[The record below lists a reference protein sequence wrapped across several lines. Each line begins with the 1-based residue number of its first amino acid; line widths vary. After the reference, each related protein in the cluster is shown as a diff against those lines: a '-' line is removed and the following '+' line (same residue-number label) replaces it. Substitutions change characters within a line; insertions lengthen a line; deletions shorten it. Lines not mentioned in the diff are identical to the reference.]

1 MKSDSKSNSNQG
13 NLGTSKIN
21 YQLNGRKR
29 KLKHFF
35 FQVRYKS
42 IHERMEALSQ
52 KSHHFLEE
60 IKSLGFTRT
69 MDELERG
76 KLSVFNQ
83 LNFFQFITG
92 IVVPLLC
99 FFGNYKFPVTSF
111 FLASLPACVSLL
123 VLFLNFYF
131 RYEAGMITYFVLYP
145 LATSIVYMSG
155 MNLGV
160 ELYFVLN
167 GILAVFFLPLI
178 SQMLFSVALS
188 MVSYFVLAV
197 INKEYSYQLHTS
209 NFLLYLF
216 NQVTAIV
223 FIFYALFLIK
233 KESNL
238 YQFGILATNKALQEK
253 NEKIEK
259 QKAEIE
265 QTAAKLDELNSLKNK
280 LFSVISHDM
289 KTPMYALRNL
299 FRSMQQMNMSG
310 REIKSIIPDVVSD
323 LNYTT
328 GLMENLLHWAKSQM
342 NAANISPDELDMEA
356 ITDEAIHLHHLQATT
371 KKITITREMD
381 KSFNVFADK
390 DMVTLVLRNLLS
402 NAIKFTPENGT
413 IIIRLKNESPFCRV
427 SVIDNGIGMDQESI
441 SRIQDNSYYSTNGTA
456 KESGTGLGLMLSRD
470 FLSKNGGALLIESE
484 PGKGSVFSFTLPL
497 VESVNIQQLTVDS

>member
-1 MKSDSKSNSNQG
+1 MKSAGKSSSIRDVSGSLSIGHHLKDWVGKFSQG
-13 NLGTSKIN
+13 FLRARN
-21 YQLNGRKR
+21 
-29 KLKHFF
+29 
-35 FQVRYKS
+35 KS
-42 IHERMEALSQ
+42 IHERMENFSQ
-52 KSHHFLEE
+52 KSHHILEE

-92 IVVPLLC
+92 IVVPMLC
-99 FFGNYKFPVTSF
+99 FFGNYKFPIASF
-111 FLASLPACVSLL
+111 FVASLPAWVSLI
-123 VLFLNFYF
+123 VLYLNFYF
-131 RYEAGMITYFVLYP
+131 RYEAGMITYFILYP

-160 ELYFVLN
+160 ELYFILN

-178 SQMLFSVALS
+178 SQMLFSVGLS
-188 MVSYFVLAV
+188 MVSYFVLVV
-197 INKEYSYQLHTS
+197 INKEYHYQLHTS
-209 NFLLYLF
+209 NFFLYLF

-233 KESNL
+233 KENNL
-238 YQFGILATNKALQEK
+238 YQFGILGTNKALQEK

-265 QTAAKLDELNSLKNK
+265 QKAVELSELNSLKNK

-299 FRSMQQMNMSG
+299 FRSMQQMDISG
-310 REIKSIIPDVVSD
+310 EEIKAIIPDVVSD

-328 GLMENLLHWAKSQM
+328 GLMENLLHWVKSQM
-342 NAANISPDELDMEA
+342 NASNIIPGELDMEE
-356 ITDEAIHLHHLQATT
+356 IVDEAVHVHQLQAKT
-371 KKITITREMD
+371 KKISIKRELD
-381 KSFNVFADK
+381 PSLQAFADR

-402 NAIKFTPENGT
+402 NAIKFTPEKGK
-413 IIIRLKNESPFCRV
+413 IIIRVKTETPFCRV
-427 SVIDNGIGMDQESI
+427 SIIDNGIGMDLDVLTKV
-441 SRIQDNSYYSTNGTA
+441 QDNSYYTTHGTA

-470 FLSKNGGALLIESE
+470 FLSKNGGSLLIESE
-484 PGKGSVFSFTLPL
+484 AGKGSIFSFTLPL
-497 VESVNIQQLTVDS
+497 VENS